1 MELLLP
7 NIGLI
12 FWTMVAFLITLWI
25 LGKFVWKPLVKSLSE
40 REQSITDSV
49 LAAEKVKE
57 EMAQLKSE
65 NEALLAKARDERA
78 VMMREAKETRDKII
92 SEAKEQARK
101 ETDKVVADAQAIIN
115 QQKMAA
121 ITELKNN
128 VGKLV
133 IEVSE
138 KVLKRELASKEAQER
153 YIHELTHNVEL
164 N

>member
-1 MELLLP
+1 MELLNP
-7 NIGLI
+7 SIGLI
-12 FWTMVAFLITLWI
+12 FWTIVAFLITLWI
-25 LGKFVWKPLVKSLSE
+25 LGKFVWKPLVNSLNE

-49 LAAEKVKE
+49 LAAENVKK

-92 SEAKEQARK
+92 AEAKEQARQ
-101 ETDKVVADAQAIIN
+101 ETNKIVSDAQAVIN

-138 KVLKRELASKEAQER
+138 KVLRRELASKEAQEQ
-153 YIHELTHNVEL
+153 YIQQLTHNVEL